1 MRWKKGGSC
10 INLENGGD
18 VWSRKTRAHAS
29 LLGCDGGRRPIQT
42 KGVVLVDEE
51 SRLCGQQGANMT
63 SPRLQSHPADSSKT
77 QIPTPFVWESAFLHL
92 CFCTYNFYFFD

>member
-1 MRWKKGGSC
+1 M
-10 INLENGGD
+10 
-18 VWSRKTRAHAS
+18 AHAS

-63 SPRLQSHPADSSKT
+63 SHRQQNHPADAHKKT
-77 QIPTPFVWESAFLHL
+77 DSHTFRVGICLFAPMFLHL
-92 CFCTYNFYFFD
+92 